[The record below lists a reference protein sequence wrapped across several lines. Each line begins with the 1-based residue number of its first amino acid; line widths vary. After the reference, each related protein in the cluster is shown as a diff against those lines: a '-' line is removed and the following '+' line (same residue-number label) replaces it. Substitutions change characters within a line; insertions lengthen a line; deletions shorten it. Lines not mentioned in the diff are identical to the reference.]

1 MSETN
6 AAADASGAEELRVQ
20 REELT
25 RREQELSEREEE
37 LRRRAKPA
45 DVPDEA
51 TELDREFA
59 AQSPGA
65 RKGGR
70 NPWALLAL
78 LGICAVAMYFVV
90 ATDTEKKR
98 NREEEKPAVFEVAKP
113 RARVVPG
120 KEEEPAVPPAAESEN
135 FEQEPPAPTREDIER
150 RKELEEK
157 REQAEA
163 LRLARIKSAILVVG
177 GQGSMLSPAAAGGMV
192 TPDGTSGTFGEGSS
206 DVFTPAH
213 IDGYNPATLSA
224 SGPVFPEESAI
235 RGSSTSASS
244 VQPSSRGDPPS
255 ADPNERFFAEK
266 SGRARAG
273 AQAVRLNDLA
283 HTVLQGK
290 LVDCVLE
297 TAIQS
302 DLPGQLRCSTS
313 NDVYAESGRAVMLP
327 ARTRMI
333 GQYNSAVRKGQVR
346 VFVIWQRAITPDG
359 VDIQFDSP
367 GTDALG
373 RAGVGGEVDNHYREI
388 FGVSAMLSIIGAGAS
403 SYGVSGV
410 DQPNSEAAYR
420 QALQQSFAQTA
431 QQILSPYAQIAPTIH
446 VNQGEAIKIFV
457 NRDLDFS
464 GVYAARPAAKPS
476 YTVIQ

>member
-1 MSETN
+1 MSETD
-6 AAADASGAEELRVQ
+6 ATVDASGAEALQTQ
-20 REELT
+20 REELA
-25 RREQELSEREEE
+25 RREQELSEREED
-37 LRRRAKPA
+37 LRQRAKPA
-45 DVPDEA
+45 DAPDEA
-51 TELDREFA
+51 PTLDRDFIA
-59 AQSPGA
+59 KSPGT

-70 NPWALLAL
+70 NPWVLLSL
-78 LGICAVAMYFVV
+78 LGLCAVAMYFVIV
-90 ATDTEKKR
+90 ADTEKKR
-98 NREEEKPAVFEVAKP
+98 HREDEKPAVFETVKP
-113 RARVVPG
+113 RAKVVPG
-120 KEEEPAVPPAAESEN
+120 KEEEPTVPPVADTEDFN
-135 FEQEPPAPTREDIER
+135 QEPPAPTREDLER

-157 REQAEA
+157 RKQAEA
-163 LRLARIKSAILVVG
+163 LRLARIKSAILVAG
-177 GQGSMLSPAAAGGMV
+177 GEGAFLSPTAAGGMV
-192 TPDGTSGTFGEGSS
+192 PGASSEGDLGAFAPANIHGSNAASLPTSGSVFSEEGS
-206 DVFTPAH
+206 
-213 IDGYNPATLSA
+213 
-224 SGPVFPEESAI
+224 I
-235 RGSSTSASS
+235 RGNWSSASS
-244 VQPSSRGDPPS
+244 AQLSSRNDGPS

-266 SGRARAG
+266 SGRTRPG
-273 AQAVRLNDLA
+273 LQAIQLNDLA

-327 ARTRMI
+327 AKTRMI
-333 GQYNSAVRKGQVR
+333 GQYNSALRKGQVR

-359 VDIQFDSP
+359 VDIQLDSP

-373 RAGVGGEVDNHYREI
+373 RAGVGGEVDNHYLEI

-403 SYGVSGV
+403 SYGVGGV

-420 QALQQSFAQTA
+420 QAIQQSFAQTA

-464 GVYAARPAAKPS
+464 RVYAARPDAKPS